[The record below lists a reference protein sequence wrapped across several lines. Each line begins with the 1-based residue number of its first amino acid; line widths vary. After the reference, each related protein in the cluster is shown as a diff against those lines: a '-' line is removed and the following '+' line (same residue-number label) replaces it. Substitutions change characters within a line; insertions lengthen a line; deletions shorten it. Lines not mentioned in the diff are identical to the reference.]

1 MNTVVVFTGLF
12 KGVAMDDFI
21 GPTLTD
27 KSQFVLCTAHSQ
39 QFCLM
44 T

>member
-1 MNTVVVFTGLF
+1 MNSVIAFIELY
-12 KGVAMDDFI
+12 KGVAKDDFI
-21 GPTLTD
+21 TPTLTD
-27 KSQFVLCTAHSQ
+27 KSQFVLCTVHSQ